1 MDGVHCSLLLL
12 SLLASLPQ
20 SEVIAILASL
30 VGGGEGGKVSYIVD
44 HWISRRH
51 TPPFSLGLWG
61 PVR

>member
-1 MDGVHCSLLLL
+1 MDRVHCSLPLL

-30 VGGGEGGKVSYIVD
+30 VGGGEDGKVSHIVN
-44 HWISRRH
+44 HCISRRH
-51 TPPFSLGLWG
+51 IPPFSLGLWG

>member
-1 MDGVHCSLLLL
+1 MGEVQCSLPLL

-20 SEVIAILASL
+20 SEVIAIPTSL
-30 VGGGEGGKVSYIVD
+30 VGGGKGGKVSYIGD